1 VNRFR
6 IRAKVEGLAEFTA
19 GLQQLKQGVRN
30 RVLRKMV
37 NAGTQPVL
45 RAARERARQVGKSG
59 VLGWAMVRK
68 VKTYKRAVVGIVG
81 AGKGKEKTV
90 SVWSWWESRKGRVKR
105 YVQRRTVPGNILHLV
120 EKGTKPHALGKGSKL
135 SRRLKVGMTTA
146 VQHGRMHP
154 GSKAQPVL
162 EEAWEVS
169 KRAAKSEMVSKGIEG
184 LKAEVAKLRRKR

>member
-1 VNRFR
+1 
-6 IRAKVEGLAEFTA
+6 
-19 GLQQLKQGVRN
+19 